1 MGKYLIFLNKIPLF
15 NIYNDHSSSLIILEY
30 DYALA
35 YVEKLKESNPSGNY
49 EIISENTYYEQLQK
63 VNMNEKFIE
72 YPKINIE
79 DLLSPEQKENYNFR
93 MEYYDNNINGFS
105 LPIVVEKDSDYVKEL
120 SIVLKKY
127 HDFLCNKVAF
137 KDEPNLLKEIEFN
150 IDRINCAIE
159 NYYRGDIVKSKLLIN
174 EILEQYKSDDEN
186 FFVSELDKSYAFR
199 GIAPFVDLQT
209 DYYEQEYKEMNEE
222 PLSFYKARTGNV
234 EDRDGMLHIPFD
246 MRGLIATQRFSIAGI
261 PCIYLGTTSYVCW
274 QELDKPANQ
283 NFNVCSYKVN
293 EKGKRLKILNLVIS
307 QPLINGIFNRGRES
321 EQSIEKKIQI
331 KMLKL
336 FPLVIA
342 TSFTVLEKE
351 RKFKSE
357 YIISQ
362 LIMHCLKELQIDGVA
377 YLSKKGK
384 NDFQYPHGV
393 NLAIPVFEGSEHE
406 KYGEVCDSFALSEPI
421 NYETF
426 LNLKIS
432 DFKEQSYINKIFR
445 EKNEYG
451 YDNFNAKVDFN
462 GDSTFYGNIK
472 FSDFDNYLVN
482 IESFNAISSRDSV
495 LKTTP

>member
-1 MGKYLIFLNKIPLF
+1 M
-15 NIYNDHSSSLIILEY
+15 
-30 DYALA
+30 
-35 YVEKLKESNPSGNY
+35 GNY
-49 EIISENTYYEQLQK
+49 EIISENIYYKYLQK
-63 VNMNEKFIE
+63 VNMNEEYIE
-72 YPKINIE
+72 YSKINIE
-79 DLLSPEQKENYNFR
+79 DLLSSEQKEAYNFR

-105 LPIVVEKDSDYVKEL
+105 LPIVIKKDSDYIKEL

-127 HDFLCNKVAF
+127 YDFLYNKVAF
-137 KDEPNLLKEIEFN
+137 KDEPNLLKEIEYN
-150 IDRINCAIE
+150 INKINCAIE
-159 NYYRGDIVKSKLLIN
+159 NYYKGDIVKSKLLIK
-174 EILEQYKSDDEN
+174 EILEQYKSNNQN

-209 DYYEQEYKEMNEE
+209 NNYEQEYREMNEE

-246 MRGLIATQRFSIAGI
+246 MRGIIATQRFSIAGI

-274 QELDKPANQ
+274 QELDKPENQ
-283 NFNVCSYKVN
+283 NFNVCSYKFN
-293 EKGKRLKILNLVIS
+293 ENGKKLKILNLVIS
-307 QPLINGIFNRGRES
+307 QPLINGIFNRRCES
-321 EQSIEKKIQI
+321 EQSIRKKLQI
-331 KMLKL
+331 EMLKL

-362 LIMHCLKELQIDGVA
+362 LIMHCLKELQIDGIA

-393 NLAIPVFEGSEHE
+393 NLAIPVFEGCE
-406 KYGEVCDSFALSEPI
+406 YGKDGKVCDSFTLSKPI

-432 DFKEQSYINKIFR
+432 DFKEESYINKIFK
-445 EKNEYG
+445 EKDE

-462 GDSTFYGNIK
+462 DKSTFYNNIK

-482 IESFNAISSRDSV
+482 IESLNAISSRVTV
-495 LKTTP
+495 LKTTH